1 MDQARDGCRYSEDL
15 HRSQA
20 SIQVTDSERLTS
32 TLLTRPPMVTPPG
45 TQSVATLPDCE
56 NSNAYSAK
64 AEDDVDYRIRGWRR
78 SRR

>member
-1 MDQARDGCRYSEDL
+1 MDQAQDGCRYSEDL

-20 SIQVTDSERLTS
+20 SVKVTDSERHTS
-32 TLLTRPPMVTPPG
+32 TLFTRPLMVTSPG
-45 TQSVATLPDCE
+45 TPSVTTLPDGD

-78 SRR
+78 GRR